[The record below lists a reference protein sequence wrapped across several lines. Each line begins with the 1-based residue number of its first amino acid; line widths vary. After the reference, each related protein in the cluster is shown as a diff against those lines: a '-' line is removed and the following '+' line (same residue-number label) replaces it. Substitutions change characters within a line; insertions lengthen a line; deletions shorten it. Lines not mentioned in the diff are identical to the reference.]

1 MRPELLLRSFAIAL
15 ALILAACQTT
25 GGGGPNLKKDSAQSE
40 KIEAARVHTELGQKY
55 MQQGKLEIALDN
67 LNKALAYDHDYV
79 DAHTVIAVLYE
90 RIGDQKQAEEHY
102 RRAAQIKSKGGN
114 ELNNYG
120 TFLCKI
126 GRYDEAAG
134 YFDRAVAD
142 PFYKTPEVAL
152 TNAGTCLLKGG
163 KRDQAEVVLRKALDR
178 SPDNPE
184 ALFQLASALY
194 EKGEYFKARAFMQR
208 FESVGQARPESL
220 MLGRNIELR
229 LGNASAASDYT
240 RRLLQSFPESQQ
252 ARELNAQN
260 QS

>member
-1 MRPELLLRSFAIAL
+1 MRHDAIRFLAMAL
-15 ALILAACQTT
+15 ALVLAACTSS
-25 GGGGPNLKKDSAQSE
+25 GSSNNLKKESAESE
-40 KIEAARVHTELGQKY
+40 RVEAARVHTELGQKY

-67 LNKALAYDHDYV
+67 LNKALAYDPDYAN
-79 DAHTVIAVLYE
+79 AHTVIAVLYE
-90 RIGDQKQAEEHY
+90 RIGDTKQAEEHY

-120 TFLCKI
+120 VFLCKI
-126 GRYDEAAG
+126 GRYQEAAG

-152 TNAGTCLLKGG
+152 TNAGTCLLKAG
-163 KRDQAEVVLRKALDR
+163 QADAAETALRSALDR
-178 SPDNPE
+178 SPNNPE
-184 ALFQLASALY
+184 ALFQMASVLY
-194 EKGEYFKARAFMQR
+194 EKGDYFKARAFVQR
-208 FESVGQARPESL
+208 FEAVGQPRPESL

-229 LGNASAASDYT
+229 LGNSSAASDYT

-252 ARELNAQN
+252 ARDLNAQN

>member
-1 MRPELLLRSFAIAL
+1 MRHDAIRFLAMAL
-15 ALILAACQTT
+15 ALALAACTT
-25 GGGGPNLKKDSAQSE
+25 SGSSNNLKKESAESE
-40 KIEAARVHTELGQKY
+40 RVEAARVHTELGQKY

-67 LNKALAYDHDYV
+67 LNKALAYDPDYAN
-79 DAHTVIAVLYE
+79 AHTVIAVLYE
-90 RIGDQKQAEEHY
+90 RIGDTKQAEEHY

-120 TFLCKI
+120 VFLCKI
-126 GRYDEAAG
+126 GRYQEAAG

-152 TNAGTCLLKGG
+152 TNAGTCLLKAGQT
-163 KRDQAEVVLRKALDR
+163 DAAETALRSALDR
-178 SPDNPE
+178 SPNNSE
-184 ALFQLASALY
+184 ALFQMASVLY
-194 EKGEYFKARAFMQR
+194 AKGDYFKARAFVQR
-208 FESVGQARPESL
+208 FEAVGQPRPESL

-229 LGNASAASDYT
+229 LGNSSAASDYT

-252 ARELNAQN
+252 ARDLNAQN

>member
-1 MRPELLLRSFAIAL
+1 MRHDAVRVVAMAL
-15 ALILAACQTT
+15 ALALAACTSSGST
-25 GGGGPNLKKDSAQSE
+25 SNIKKESAQSE
-40 KIEAARVHTELGQKY
+40 KAEAARVHTELGQKY
-55 MQQGKLEIALDN
+55 MQQGKLEVALDN
-67 LNKALAYDHDYV
+67 LNKALGYDPDYA

-90 RIGDQKQAEEHY
+90 RIGDAKQAEEHY

-120 TFLCKI
+120 AFLCKI

-134 YFDRAVAD
+134 YFERAVAD

-163 KRDQAEVVLRKALDR
+163 KKDQAETALRNALDR
-178 SPDNPE
+178 SPNNAE
-184 ALFQLASALY
+184 ALFQLASVLY
-194 EKGEYFKARAFMQR
+194 EKGDFFKARAFMQR
-208 FESVGQARPESL
+208 FEAVGQARPESL

-229 LGNASAASDYT
+229 LGNGSAASDYT

>member
-1 MRPELLLRSFAIAL
+1 MRPELLVRSFAIVL
-15 ALILAACQTT
+15 ALVLAACQTT
-25 GGGGPNLKKDSAQSE
+25 GGSSTNLKKESAASE
-40 KIEAARVHTELGQKY
+40 KVEAARVHTELGQKY

-67 LNKALAYDHDYV
+67 LNKALAYDSDYV
-79 DAHTVIAVLYE
+79 NAHTVIAVLYE

-120 TFLCKI
+120 AFLCKV

-163 KRDQAEVVLRKALDR
+163 KKEQAEIVLRKALDR

-184 ALFQLASALY
+184 ALFQLASVLY
-194 EKGEYFKARAFMQR
+194 EKADYFKARAFMQR

-229 LGNASAASDYT
+229 LGNGTAASDYT

-252 ARELNAQN
+252 ARALNAQN